1 MVMPWDLIFGGVTGL
16 IGTIWSSYNKRKE
29 RELELKDR
37 DNQRAHERDMVE
49 VQTRAMQAEA
59 EANIRVTEA
68 QVAGAVELEN
78 ARAFQTSQLEGNKD
92 MFRESFMER
101 LFAVEGWVR
110 FIAVPFGV
118 LVCVLFGLADFV
130 KSIARPSITMYLLG
144 VSTWITTQAWDI
156 LEAKDMVLTS
166 LQATT
171 ILSNVIGTVL
181 YLTVT
186 AVTWWF
192 GDRMAAKGMEQL
204 LPGKGRK
211 R

>member
-1 MVMPWDLIFGGVTGL
+1 MPWDLIFGGVTGL
-16 IGTIWSSYNKRKE
+16 LGTIWSSYNKRKE
-29 RELELKDR
+29 REMDLKDR
-37 DNQRAHERDMVE
+37 ENQRAHDLRMVDA
-49 VQTRAMQAEA
+49 QTRAMQAEA

-92 MFRESFMER
+92 VFRESFMER

-110 FIAVPFGV
+110 LIAVPFGV

-130 KSIARPSITMYLLG
+130 KSIARPTITLYLLG
-144 VSTWITTQAWDI
+144 VSTWITKLAWDI
-156 LEAKDMVLTS
+156 LDTKGMVLTS
-166 LQATT
+166 VQASA
-171 ILSNVIGTVL
+171 IFSNVTGTVL

-192 GDRMAAKGMEQL
+192 GDRMAAKGMEHL
-204 LPGKGRK
+204 LPGKGKK

>member
-49 VQTRAMQAEA
+49 AQTRAMQAEA

-92 MFRESFMER
+92 VFRESFMER

-130 KSIARPSITMYLLG
+130 KSVARPSITMYLLG
-144 VSTWITTQAWDI
+144 VSTWITKMAWDI
-156 LEAKDMVLTS
+156 LDAKGMVLTS

-171 ILSNVIGTVL
+171 ILSNVVGTVL

-192 GDRMAAKGMEQL
+192 GDRMAAKGMEVL
-204 LPGKGRK
+204 LPGKGKK